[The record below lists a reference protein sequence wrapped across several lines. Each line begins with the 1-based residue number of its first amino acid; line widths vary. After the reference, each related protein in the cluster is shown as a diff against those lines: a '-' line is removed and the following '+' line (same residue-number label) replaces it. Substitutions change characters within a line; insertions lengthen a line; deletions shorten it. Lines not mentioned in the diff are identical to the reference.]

1 MRGGSLFD
9 VAGSPVIQSISSD
22 FRPKRIILV
31 RHGESQGNVDDSAYV
46 TTPDWR
52 VGLTERGMQQASDAG
67 VELRDMIGDAGQ
79 AFFYYSPYK
88 RTTQTLER
96 ICDHLDDKQIIAV
109 REEPRISELQ
119 FGNFQ
124 NVEEVLR
131 CKEERHKFGRF
142 YYRFKSGESGLDVY
156 SRVSSFITTLV
167 RDCHQ
172 YSQAGHDLS
181 RMNVVIVTHGLALR
195 LYLMRWFQFSVEIFE
210 QSSNPDNCQLIT
222 MRKHTGKNGHKV
234 GCWVCG
240 AFLFLLSLVL
250 HIERSV
256 VSCISSLLLT
266 FEFNLHIK
274 WYELDASD
282 RESLSLPECCGVP
295 QNVHLHKLS
304 RGATY
309 DEPSF

>member
-9 VAGSPVIQSISSD
+9 VAGSPVIQSVASD
-22 FRPKRIILV
+22 FRPKRIILL
-31 RHGESQGNVDDSAYV
+31 RHGESMGNVDDSAYV

-52 VGLTERGMQQASDAG
+52 VELTERGQQQASDAG
-67 VELRDMIGDAGQ
+67 IALRDMIGDTGQ
-79 AFFYYSPYK
+79 AFFYHSPYK

-96 ICDHLDDKQIIAV
+96 ICEHLDDKQIIAI

-124 NVEEVLR
+124 NVEEVLK

-172 YSQAGHDLS
+172 YSAAGHDLS
-181 RMNVVIVTHGLALR
+181 RMNVVIITHGLALR
-195 LYLMRWFQFSVEIFE
+195 LYLMRWFQFSVEVFDA
-210 QSSNPDNCQLIT
+210 SSNPDNCQLIT
-222 MRKHTGKNGHKV
+222 MKKHAGKNGHK
-234 GCWVCG
+234 
-240 AFLFLLSLVL
+240 
-250 HIERSV
+250 
-256 VSCISSLLLT
+256 
-266 FEFNLHIK
+266 
-274 WYELDASD
+274 WYELDPSD

-295 QNVHLHKLS
+295 QNVHLHKLA